1 MEFCNFQAMQV
12 GLMTKNYKWIIT
24 NLDAHNID
32 LEPFQYSGTEITTLR
47 ILNRNHSVFNI
58 ISPNNE
64 NMNELDNE
72 QETNNDFYS
81 GSCAAVNDQLTSV
94 VPIYPDKFNG
104 NFNQPRIFKCFRFIK
119 NLPPN
124 EPNYFPSTDSLS
136 LSLALMYDAVMVFA
150 TAIQQLGSDQVL
162 PTSIRCNE
170 PNSVWNKG
178 YTILNFMKT
187 VIFSIHNKKNCPI
200 CIKRGD
206 FSLSNHF
213 NFQNPSHSRSNTR
226 ASPAELN

>member
-1 MEFCNFQAMQV
+1 M

-32 LEPFQYSGTEITTLR
+32 LEPFQYSGTEITTFR

-58 ISPNNE
+58 ISPINE
-64 NMNELDNE
+64 NVYGLDNE
-72 QETNNDFYS
+72 QVANNDFYAA
-81 GSCAAVNDQLTSV
+81 SCTAANDQLVSL
-94 VPIYPDKFNG
+94 VPVYPEKFNS
-104 NFNQPRIFKCFRFIK
+104 NFNQQEFLCVFDLDKVRFLPLNQIK
-119 NLPPN
+119 
-124 EPNYFPSTDSLS
+124 YFPSIDSLS
-136 LSLALMYDAVMVFA
+136 LSLSLMYDAVMVFA

-187 VIFSIHNKKNCPI
+187 VVFLIS
-200 CIKRGD
+200 
-206 FSLSNHF
+206 
-213 NFQNPSHSRSNTR
+213 
-226 ASPAELN
+226 

>member
-1 MEFCNFQAMQV
+1 MEFCYFQAMQV

-32 LEPFQYSGTEITTLR
+32 LEPFQYSGTEITTFR

-58 ISPNNE
+58 ISPINE
-64 NMNELDNE
+64 NVYGLDNE
-72 QETNNDFYS
+72 QVANNDFYAA
-81 GSCAAVNDQLTSV
+81 SCTAANDQLVSL
-94 VPIYPDKFNG
+94 VPVYPEKFNS
-104 NFNQPRIFKCFRFIK
+104 NFNQQEFLCVFDLDKVRFLPLNQIK
-119 NLPPN
+119 
-124 EPNYFPSTDSLS
+124 YFPSIDSLS
-136 LSLALMYDAVMVFA
+136 LSLSLMYDAVMVFA

-187 VIFSIHNKKNCPI
+187 VVFLIS
-200 CIKRGD
+200 
-206 FSLSNHF
+206 
-213 NFQNPSHSRSNTR
+213 
-226 ASPAELN
+226 